1 VVEDIVEISG
11 GKGEMIRQWRRVGTT
26 RHLENKSPT
35 FSLNIGKE
43 VSNQDHPE
51 ISSMTSGVRCG
62 II

>member
-1 VVEDIVEISG
+1 
-11 GKGEMIRQWRRVGTT
+11 MIRQWRRVGTT